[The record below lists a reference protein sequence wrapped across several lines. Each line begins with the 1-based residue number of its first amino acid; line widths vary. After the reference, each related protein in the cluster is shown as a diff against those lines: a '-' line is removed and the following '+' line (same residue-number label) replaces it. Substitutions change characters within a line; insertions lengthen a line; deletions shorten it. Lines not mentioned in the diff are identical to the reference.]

1 MDSFGSLTGKGGE
14 TNLIRLTW
22 FIMASFLAASAQA
35 EVLKSSQ
42 GALQLTRMADGFDV
56 PWAIGF
62 LPGGGVLVTDLNGK
76 LFYVIGKKK
85 QLIKGVPRVVARGQG
100 GLLDVMVPRDFANSR
115 EIFLTFSIRQN
126 RGSGTALAVAKLSS
140 DFKRL
145 RNLRVIFESS
155 PSSKTS
161 RHYGSRVIEAQDG
174 SLFMTLGERGESES
188 AQDLSSHQGSVI
200 RLNRDGSAP
209 SDNPY
214 VNDSHAQNH
223 IWSYG
228 HRNPQGL
235 ALDRRGS
242 IWAVEH
248 GAQGGDEI
256 NRIQKGA
263 NYGWPIIS
271 YGRHYSGAR
280 IGDGTS
286 KPGMQQPSWY
296 WDPSIAPSGM
306 MIYSGEL
313 WPDWRGHFFVGS
325 LKFDYISRLSG
336 RNLMEKERLK
346 GPYTGRI
353 RDVVEAPDGSIWFA
367 SETDGAVYR
376 LSPSR

>member
-14 TNLIRLTW
+14 TNLVRLTW

-161 RHYGSRVIEAQDG
+161 RQ
-174 SLFMTLGERGESES
+174 
-188 AQDLSSHQGSVI
+188 
-200 RLNRDGSAP
+200 
-209 SDNPY
+209 
-214 VNDSHAQNH
+214 
-223 IWSYG
+223 
-228 HRNPQGL
+228 
-235 ALDRRGS
+235 
-242 IWAVEH
+242 
-248 GAQGGDEI
+248 
-256 NRIQKGA
+256 
-263 NYGWPIIS
+263 
-271 YGRHYSGAR
+271 
-280 IGDGTS
+280 
-286 KPGMQQPSWY
+286 
-296 WDPSIAPSGM
+296 
-306 MIYSGEL
+306 
-313 WPDWRGHFFVGS
+313 
-325 LKFDYISRLSG
+325 
-336 RNLMEKERLK
+336 
-346 GPYTGRI
+346 
-353 RDVVEAPDGSIWFA
+353 
-367 SETDGAVYR
+367 
-376 LSPSR
+376 